1 MNKKEFL
8 ECLSRGLSALPKE
21 ETEERLNF
29 YSEMIDDR
37 MEEGLSEEEAV
48 AAVGSA
54 ADIAAQIVK
63 ESSLENTDNE
73 DFEQKRRLKAWEIA
87 LLVIGSPI
95 WLSLGIAALAII
107 VSLYAVIWA
116 VVVSLW
122 AAFAS
127 FAACFVGGLAA
138 GTVLLVGGKGISG
151 MAMLGAGLVCAGL
164 AVFGFY
170 ASVGATKG
178 TLMLT
183 KKCVLW
189 VKERF
194 DRKDGEI

>member
-54 ADIAAQIVK
+54 EDIAAQIVK

-95 WLSLGIAALAII
+95 WLSLGIAALAIL

-183 KKCVLW
+183 KKCALW